1 MSEGCRRR
9 ENEQVKKKEWREKK
23 GDSVGGKR
31 DEE

>member
-1 MSEGCRRR
+1 MSAGWRRQ
-9 ENEQVKKKEWREKK
+9 ENEQVKKKENGGEK